1 MEKENKKKTNDDVER
16 EGICLADR
24 ERLTDKE
31 QVMLEFI
38 AAHLRNHG
46 YPPTFRELC
55 ELTGCTSPS
64 TTLARV
70 RSLERKGFIFRK
82 PLSPR
87 AITLL

>member
-1 MEKENKKKTNDDVER
+1 MSREKNDETRQD
-16 EGICLADR
+16 GICLADR

-31 QVMLEFI
+31 QVMLEYI
-38 AAHLRNHG
+38 AAHLRMHG

-55 ELTGCTSPS
+55 ELAGCTSPS

-82 PLSPR
+82 PMSPR